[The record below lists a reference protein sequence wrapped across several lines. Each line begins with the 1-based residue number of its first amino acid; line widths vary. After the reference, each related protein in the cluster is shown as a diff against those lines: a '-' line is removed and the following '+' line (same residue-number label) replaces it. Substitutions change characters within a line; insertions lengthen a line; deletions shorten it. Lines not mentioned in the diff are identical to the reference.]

1 MPLTLNVGLSKKVGL
16 PNYGSLGLSCSVEV
30 ELDTTL
36 LFHDLDGFHDQVKQ
50 AYEACHQA
58 VQDELLRQ
66 QDADSHNIHSQ
77 PTTSGNGHSTNGH
90 STNGRCVHGPPRD
103 QTRPSTANQI
113 RAIEAIAR
121 RQNIDL
127 VDLLRQR
134 FGTDQAADLSIIEAS
149 NLIEELNSTANS
161 TLR

>member
-16 PNYGSLGLSCSVEV
+16 PNYGSLGVSCSVEV
-30 ELDTTL
+30 ELDATL
-36 LFHDLDGFHDQVKQ
+36 LLHNLDSFHDQVKQ
-50 AYEACHQA
+50 VYEACHQA

-66 QDADSHNIHSQ
+66 QDADSHNSPSQ
-77 PTTSGNGHSTNGH
+77 PSTNG
-90 STNGRCVHGPPRD
+90 NGQSPNGSCIHGSSRD
-103 QTRPSTANQI
+103 QTRRSTANQI

-121 RQNIDL
+121 RQDIDL

-149 NLIEELNSTANS
+149 NLIEELNSAANGAGGG
-161 TLR
+161 R